1 MGGVGTHDQILT
13 NYNLAQKAMKW
24 YKKYFF
30 HLFDI
35 CVFDAACLYAKDP
48 VNKSV
53 TNLKY
58 REILRL
64 RKFWILLGRTQQP
77 SNTDSLLSISAW
89 EKHQVGW
96 QKDTSHHSYHWL
108 NTPSRRGTGEN
119 TSRTVF
125 FALGR
130 CMLTNRTVVLALS
143 TSAQN
148 VVMSPSARH
157 HVSRNTTLCLNSN
170 SCTCQIRRQGCQ
182 ETLSKTLPGLD
193 YIYNNYILL
202 HSLHN
207 FTLYLMA
214 SSQLCE

>member
-1 MGGVGTHDQILT
+1 MGGVDKHDQILT
-13 NYNLAQKAMKW
+13 YYNLARKAMKW

-35 CVFDAACLYAKDP
+35 CVFNAACLYTKDP

-58 REILRL
+58 REILIEEVLDLVGPHPATFIYRQPPVRISHGETSSRL
-64 RKFWILLGRTQQP
+64 TERHFPSFIPLSEHAKQKGDRK
-77 SNTDSLLSISAW
+77 
-89 EKHQVGW
+89 
-96 QKDTSHHSYHWL
+96 
-108 NTPSRRGTGEN
+108 N

-125 FALGR
+125 FALGS